1 MSIDHFNKEL
11 PSIKD
16 GNVCYKDE
24 NTISAFNNTLEGLER
39 RLNTADDN
47 IDYLENWSMEIT
59 KTQSNKGKKNRMKKQ
74 KRA

>member
-1 MSIDHFNKEL
+1 MYV
-11 PSIKD
+11 IKMYVHAA
-16 GNVCYKDE
+16 NVSYKNE

-59 KTQSNKGKKNRMKKQ
+59 KTQSNKGKKNRMKQQ